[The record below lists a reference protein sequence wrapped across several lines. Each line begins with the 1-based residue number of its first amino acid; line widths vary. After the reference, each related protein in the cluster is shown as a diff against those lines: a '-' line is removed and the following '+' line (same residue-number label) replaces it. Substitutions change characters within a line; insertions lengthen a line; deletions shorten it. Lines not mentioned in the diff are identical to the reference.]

1 MMWWLMICIVFA
13 FGVEAMTG
21 FGSIVLALSLG
32 ALVYSIPELV
42 TLLVPLNLVMTLPL
56 CIRLRQ
62 HIQWRLLLTRLL
74 PLMAV
79 GTLLGQALLPW
90 VNPDWL
96 KLVFAMLITWF
107 ALRALLKSQA
117 LALPTGIANGLI
129 TLAGVTHGLFASGGP
144 LLVYALARSQL
155 PKAQFRATLLFVWL
169 CLNSVLS
176 LWFLFSGRFEGQW
189 PALLQLVPAVLL
201 GMWLGNRLH
210 HKIDAQRFLPSVF
223 AILLLVS
230 VILLVTS
237 LQQVAG

>member
-189 PALLQLVPAVLL
+189 
-201 GMWLGNRLH
+201 
-210 HKIDAQRFLPSVF
+210 
-223 AILLLVS
+223 
-230 VILLVTS
+230 
-237 LQQVAG
+237 